1 VRIGRIILIT
11 AKALERKNSN
21 LGVRVSVEH
30 LVVSTRFYEIQT
42 DDVRRLSAAL

>member
-1 VRIGRIILIT
+1 MGRIMVIT

-21 LGVRVSVEH
+21 LRVRVSAEH
-30 LVVSTRFYEIQT
+30 PVVSTRFYEIQT